1 VNKRAIVRAYGF
13 AFPPDLD
20 RFDEIARK
28 HGDALFAA
36 GLRLVGPFGAAK
48 DLDRYGGDPPEFF
61 TVCEGD
67 TDGLH
72 WGYVFHEPGKSG
84 YVASY
89 YARDGYPIT
98 PAGATIGAAI
108 FDHVRAVR
116 GEMEDELA
124 EIQKVGEDDR
134 ELARDIARLKKLEAA
149 LREEKRGRRFKAP
162 KEKTATLDGLG
173 LRVPPSTYARVD
185 AKKVVK
191 DLRAKK
197 VEKWIDRGH
206 ELIAESKPGTALHI
220 ARDALAVLGTGK
232 QDRAVLLA
240 IAAYEAL
247 DRPLLARTFAPRL
260 SKIKKR
266 TKAKKPPPIDNRVSE
281 SMEEA
286 ELDPLGVRI
295 LELESWG
302 SQPKAPN
309 LELIARF
316 TNLESLA
323 LRGYAI
329 GDLPK
334 SFAALKKLRAV
345 ELFECKLVTIP
356 KVLGKLPRLESLNI
370 MQSLSVRS
378 PKKPVRVP
386 AGLEMNKLE
395 RLELVAC
402 GLREVPAFVLHAK
415 NVYMLDLAGNRLD
428 ALPDGIGALK
438 KLRYFRVAENALRG
452 LPDSMKKLS
461 ALRNLYLE
469 SNRFE
474 TVPDVI
480 DELRLTDLTLGKNP
494 LVKDKA
500 ERARAKK
507 MVKSVTFT

>member
-1 VNKRAIVRAYGF
+1 MNKKAIAKAYGF

-20 RFDEIARK
+20 RFEKIARK

-36 GLRLVGPFGAAK
+36 GLRLIGPFGNAK

-72 WGYVFHEPGKSG
+72 WGYVFHEPGKPG
-84 YVASY
+84 YVASF
-89 YARDGYPIT
+89 YAREGYPIT
-98 PAGATIGAAI
+98 SAGPTIGAAI
-108 FDHVRAVR
+108 FDHVEAVR
-116 GEMEDELA
+116 EDMEDELA
-124 EIQKVGEDDR
+124 EIRRVGEDDR
-134 ELARDIARLKKLEAA
+134 ELARDVARLKKLEAA
-149 LREEKRGRRFKAP
+149 LRKERRRFTPP

-173 LRVPPSTYARVD
+173 LRVPASTYARVD
-185 AKKVVK
+185 GKKVVK
-191 DLRAKK
+191 DLRTKK
-197 VEKWIDRGH
+197 VEKWIDRGY
-206 ELIAESKPGTALHI
+206 ELIAEGRPGSALHI
-220 ARDALAVLGTGK
+220 ARDALAVLATEK
-232 QDRAVLLA
+232 QDPAVLLA

-247 DRPLLARTFAPRL
+247 GRPLLARTFAPRL
-260 SKIKKR
+260 SKIHKR
-266 TKAKKPPPIDNRVSE
+266 TKEKKPPKIDNRVSE

-295 LELESWG
+295 LELEQWG
-302 SQPKAPN
+302 SQPKTPD
-309 LELIARF
+309 LEAIARF

-323 LRGYAI
+323 LRGYRI

-334 SFAALKKLRAV
+334 SFARLKKLRSV

-356 KVLGKLPRLESLNI
+356 KVLGKLPRLEDLNI

-378 PKKPVRVP
+378 PKKPLRVP
-386 AGLEMNKLE
+386 AGLEMRKLG

-402 GLREVPAFVLHAK
+402 GLREVPPFVLHAK
-415 NVYMLDLAGNRLD
+415 GIYMLDLAGNRLRE
-428 ALPDGIGALK
+428 LPEGIGTLK
-438 KLRYFRVAENALRG
+438 KLRYFRVAENALSA
-452 LPDSMKKLS
+452 LPDSMKKLQ

-469 SNRFE
+469 RNRFE
-474 TVPDVI
+474 TVPDVVG
-480 DELRLTDLTLGKNP
+480 ELRLTDLDVGKNP

-507 MVKSVTFT
+507 MAKSVTFT